1 MGAVTGS
8 MSTDQPTMESTR
20 SNKKSSPIDVTVTI
34 ISCRAMENPSYS
46 EWAEH
51 FREIEVIQH
60 DGPHPEAPSEST
72 DVILVDAVDAE
83 ESLES
88 LFDDLHIDDI
98 EVPIGVIADSD
109 AGAITAPK
117 KDIELVI
124 GPISDQEVVELV
136 RRMRRRR
143 EYQLLLQQDFAVTH
157 LLVTIQSA
165 DGKPGNYQKF
175 ESLME
180 RKERLRNSLR
190 ELQDDFDN
198 ADYQALFTAGFGAV
212 A

>member
-1 MGAVTGS
+1 MGAVTVG
-8 MSTDQPTMESTR
+8 MSTDQPTMESAQ
-20 SNKKSSPIDVTVTI
+20 SSEKSTPLELAVTI
-34 ISCRAMENPSYS
+34 ISCGGTENRPYAG
-46 EWAEH
+46 WADQ
-51 FREIEVIQH
+51 FREIEVIQY
-60 DGPHPEAPSEST
+60 DGPQPEPTSEST
-72 DVILVDAVDAE
+72 DVVLVDAVDAE

-88 LFDDLHIDDI
+88 VFDDFHIDDI
-98 EVPIGVIADSD
+98 DEPIGVITDTD
-109 AGAITAPK
+109 AGAITSTK
-117 KDIELVI
+117 QDIELAV

-143 EYQLLLQQDFAVTH
+143 EYRLLLQQDFAVTH
-157 LLVTIQSA
+157 LLVTIQSV
-165 DGKPGNYQKF
+165 DGKLGNYQKY